1 MRPHVGSISRP
12 SLRLLVASLAV
23 VGLLRLVTA
32 CGSGGSS
39 GSAGGSGTSAATT
52 SSTASSTSGSEAT
65 TTLANGIP
73 VPAHV
78 VVVIEENHAAGQIIG
93 SSSAPYL
100 NTLARSGANF
110 TESFAITHPSQ
121 PNYLA
126 LFSGSTQ
133 GVTDDSCPP
142 PGSPYAKANLAAG
155 LVAAGKTFTGYSEDL
170 PSTGST
176 TCGAGDYA
184 RKHNPWVDF
193 SNVPASANQP
203 FTAFRSTNYAQLPTV
218 SVVVPNLQH
227 DMHDG
232 TVQEADTWLK
242 QYLGGY
248 ADWAMDHDSLF
259 IVTWD
264 EDDDTP
270 LNRIPTIF
278 VGPMVKAGNYATHIT
293 HYDVLRTIEDMYGVT
308 PTGQAATAT
317 AITSVWK

>member
-1 MRPHVGSISRP
+1 
-12 SLRLLVASLAV
+12 VALAV
-23 VGLLRLVTA
+23 LVLGTTA
-32 CGSGGSS
+32 CGSSSSGGS
-39 GSAGGSGTSAATT
+39 AAGTSTSRPP
-52 SSTASSTSGSEAT
+52 SSTSSSTSGSAT
-65 TTLANGIP
+65 PSTQANGIP

-78 VVVIEENHAAGQIIG
+78 VVVIEENHAAGQILG
-93 SSSAPYL
+93 SASAPYL
-100 NTLARSGANF
+100 NSLAQSGANF
-110 TESFAITHPSQ
+110 TESFAVTHPSQ

-142 PGSPYAKANLAAG
+142 PGSPYAGANLAAG

-170 PSTGST
+170 PSAGST

-193 SNVPASANQP
+193 RNVPASANQP
-203 FTAFRSTNYAQLPTV
+203 FTAFRSTNDAQLPTV

-232 TVQEADTWLK
+232 TVQQADTWLK

-248 ADWAMDHDSLF
+248 VDWAMDHDSLF

-264 EDDDTP
+264 EDDDTAT
-270 LNRIPTIF
+270 NRIPTIF
-278 VGPMVKAGNYATHIT
+278 VGPMVKSGTYATHIT
-293 HYDVLRTIEDMYGVT
+293 HYAVLRTIEDMYGVT
-308 PTGQAATAT
+308 PSGAGATA
-317 AITSVWK
+317 APITGVWR